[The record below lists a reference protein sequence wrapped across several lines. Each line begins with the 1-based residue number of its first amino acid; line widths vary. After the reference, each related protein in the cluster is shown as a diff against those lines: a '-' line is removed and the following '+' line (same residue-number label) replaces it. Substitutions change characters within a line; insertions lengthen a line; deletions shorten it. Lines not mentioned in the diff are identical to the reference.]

1 MSRSVVILLSLC
13 SFFIGTTFAAEAQK
27 IIHEN
32 KGTHHI
38 AVDGKNGADGNGH
51 HGGKGGKG
59 GKAGGTASNS
69 GNGGDGGN
77 GGDSGVLG

>member
-13 SFFIGTTFAAEAQK
+13 SFFIGTTFAAEVQK
-27 IIHEN
+27 NIHEN
-32 KGTHHI
+32 KSAHHI

-59 GKAGGTASNS
+59 GKAGGTASN
-69 GNGGDGGN
+69 
-77 GGDSGVLG
+77 